1 MVLSS
6 AMMRVFNLAG
16 FVLFSVSALAP
27 MQPAQA
33 ANKCS
38 VTYGDLY
45 NAVKEVLFEV
55 SDKDSLPVATLE
67 IEPAWGHP
75 ELRITIQLSDGGTP
89 IVTSLNLAPGE
100 KSISESVNS
109 AMKAGTCDAAS
120 IARRVKVIKRSVAV
134 NEPLKLLIDQ
144 LWRLDIVP
152 QRPHSV
158 HLDAT
163 DYILDVYGQDH
174 IRVVTDD
181 YDSPVTKWMD
191 EVRAAV
197 NNE

>member
-1 MVLSS
+1 MVKG
-6 AMMRVFNLAG
+6 FNLAA
-16 FVLFSVSALAP
+16 FVLFSVLALVL

-38 VTYGDLY
+38 VTYGDVY
-45 NAVKEVLFEV
+45 SAVKEVLFEV
-55 SDKDSLPVATLE
+55 SDKDSRSVTTLE
-67 IEPAWGHP
+67 IQPVWGHP

-89 IVTSLNLAPGE
+89 IVTSFNLAPGE

-109 AMKAGTCDAAS
+109 AMKAGICDAAS

-134 NEPLKLLIDQ
+134 NESLRLLIDQ

-152 QRPHSV
+152 QRLHSV
-158 HLDAT
+158 HMDAT
-163 DYILDVYGQDH
+163 YYILDVYGQDH

-181 YDSPVTKWMD
+181 YDSPVAKWME
-191 EVRAAV
+191 EVRAGV
-197 NNE
+197 NNK